1 MTLNNFLEAVAE
13 KLVGLW
19 PDRHVFVNEIP
30 KDSDGNFFVGII
42 EATQGKKLDRRR
54 RRHVQIEVLYFLA
67 SKDNLDFNEW
77 SVQYR
82 KICLD
87 FCKGLEYD
95 KETVVI
101 WSVLMQET
109 GQKNSIPLSD
119 EALALRFQNG
129 DDAAFS
135 ELAARYLKVIRIK
148 ACSFREIFSLERE
161 DLYQEGLLGLLDA
174 ANSYKPSERTSF
186 ETYAGRCINNRIVS
200 AVRRSSS
207 LKNSFLN
214 NAVPIEEMENL
225 GADRLSDPQTLLESR
240 DEMDRLL
247 SVIHISLSDFELRV
261 LSLYLGGYKRQEAER
276 KLGISARAFD
286 NAMARVR
293 KKLRQKNNDAKG

>member
-1 MTLNNFLEAVAE
+1 
-13 KLVGLW
+13 
-19 PDRHVFVNEIP
+19 
-30 KDSDGNFFVGII
+30 
-42 EATQGKKLDRRR
+42 
-54 RRHVQIEVLYFLA
+54 
-67 SKDNLDFNEW
+67 
-77 SVQYR
+77 
-82 KICLD
+82 
-87 FCKGLEYD
+87 
-95 KETVVI
+95 
-101 WSVLMQET
+101 MQET

-119 EALALRFQNG
+119 EALALRFQNR

-214 NAVPIEEMENL
+214 NAVPIEEMEDL
-225 GADRLSDPQTLLESR
+225 GADCLSDPQTLLESR

>member
-1 MTLNNFLEAVAE
+1 
-13 KLVGLW
+13 
-19 PDRHVFVNEIP
+19 
-30 KDSDGNFFVGII
+30 
-42 EATQGKKLDRRR
+42 
-54 RRHVQIEVLYFLA
+54 
-67 SKDNLDFNEW
+67 
-77 SVQYR
+77 
-82 KICLD
+82 
-87 FCKGLEYD
+87 
-95 KETVVI
+95 
-101 WSVLMQET
+101 MQET

-186 ETYAGRCINNRIVS
+186 ETYAGRCISNRIVS

-214 NAVPIEEMENL
+214 NAVPIEEIEDL
-225 GADRLSDPQTLLESR
+225 GAGRLSDPQTLLESR

-261 LSLYLGGYKRQEAER
+261 LSILAAISGR
-276 KLGISARAFD
+276 KQRENSAFR
-286 NAMARVR
+286 RVR
-293 KKLRQKNNDAKG
+293 SITRWRVYAKSCGRKTMTPKDDFRADAFSIYLYVYALPQWMALFFNEAVQIRRGQNSFYSIMTKAR

>member
-1 MTLNNFLEAVAE
+1 
-13 KLVGLW
+13 
-19 PDRHVFVNEIP
+19 
-30 KDSDGNFFVGII
+30 
-42 EATQGKKLDRRR
+42 
-54 RRHVQIEVLYFLA
+54 
-67 SKDNLDFNEW
+67 
-77 SVQYR
+77 
-82 KICLD
+82 
-87 FCKGLEYD
+87 
-95 KETVVI
+95 
-101 WSVLMQET
+101 MQET

-207 LKNSFLN
+207 LKILSSITLCPLRRWKTLGQTAFPTRKRFWRAVTRWTGCFLLSIFHFPILSCVCFLCILAAISGRKQRENSAFRRVRSITRWRVYAKSCGRKTMTPKDDFRADTFSIYLYVYALPQLMALFFNEAVQIRRGQNSFYS
-214 NAVPIEEMENL
+214 IM
-225 GADRLSDPQTLLESR
+225 T
-240 DEMDRLL
+240 
-247 SVIHISLSDFELRV
+247 
-261 LSLYLGGYKRQEAER
+261 K
-276 KLGISARAFD
+276 AR
-286 NAMARVR
+286 
-293 KKLRQKNNDAKG
+293 

>member
-1 MTLNNFLEAVAE
+1 MN
-13 KLVGLW
+13 
-19 PDRHVFVNEIP
+19 
-30 KDSDGNFFVGII
+30 KDL
-42 EATQGKKLDRRR
+42 TTGKP
-54 RRHVQIEVLYFLA
+54 A
-67 SKDNLDFNEW
+67 
-77 SVQYR
+77 
-82 KICLD
+82 
-87 FCKGLEYD
+87 
-95 KETVVI
+95 
-101 WSVLMQET
+101 SVLLRFTLPML
-109 GQKNSIPLSD
+109 LSVAFQQLYNIAD
-119 EALALRFQNG
+119 SVIAGKFAGEDALAAVG
-129 DDAAFS
+129 AS
-135 ELAARYLKVIRIK
+135 YPVTMI
-148 ACSFREIFSLERE
+148 

-186 ETYAGRCINNRIVS
+186 ETYAGRCISNRIVS

-214 NAVPIEEMENL
+214 NAVPIEEMEDL

>member
-1 MTLNNFLEAVAE
+1 
-13 KLVGLW
+13 
-19 PDRHVFVNEIP
+19 
-30 KDSDGNFFVGII
+30 
-42 EATQGKKLDRRR
+42 
-54 RRHVQIEVLYFLA
+54 
-67 SKDNLDFNEW
+67 
-77 SVQYR
+77 
-82 KICLD
+82 
-87 FCKGLEYD
+87 
-95 KETVVI
+95 
-101 WSVLMQET
+101 MQET

-214 NAVPIEEMENL
+214 NAVPIEEMEDL

-261 LSLYLGGYKRQEAER
+261 LSLYLGGYKRQREN
-276 KLGISARAFD
+276 SAFR
-286 NAMARVR
+286 RVR
-293 KKLRQKNNDAKG
+293 SITRWRVYAKSCGRKTMTPKDDFRADTFSIYLYVYALPQLMALFFNEAVQIRRGQNSFYSIMTKAR

>member
-1 MTLNNFLEAVAE
+1 
-13 KLVGLW
+13 
-19 PDRHVFVNEIP
+19 
-30 KDSDGNFFVGII
+30 
-42 EATQGKKLDRRR
+42 
-54 RRHVQIEVLYFLA
+54 
-67 SKDNLDFNEW
+67 
-77 SVQYR
+77 
-82 KICLD
+82 
-87 FCKGLEYD
+87 
-95 KETVVI
+95 
-101 WSVLMQET
+101 MQET

-186 ETYAGRCINNRIVS
+186 ETYAGRCISNRIVS

-214 NAVPIEEMENL
+214 NAVPIEEMGRPWGRPPFRPANAFGEP
-225 GADRLSDPQTLLESR
+225 RR
-240 DEMDRLL
+240 D
-247 SVIHISLSDFELRV
+247 
-261 LSLYLGGYKRQEAER
+261 GPA
-276 KLGISARAFD
+276 AFCYPYFTF
-286 NAMARVR
+286 RF
-293 KKLRQKNNDAKG
+293 